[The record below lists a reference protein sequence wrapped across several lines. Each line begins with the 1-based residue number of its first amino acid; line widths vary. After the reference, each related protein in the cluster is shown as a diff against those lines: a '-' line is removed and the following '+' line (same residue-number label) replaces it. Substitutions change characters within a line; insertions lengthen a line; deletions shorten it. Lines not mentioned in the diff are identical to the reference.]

1 MGENTKISWCDATF
15 NPWIGCTKVSD
26 GCTNC
31 YAEAQNSFRKWNGG
45 VWGKGTPRKRTSVA
59 NWRRPLS
66 WNSVAAEAGASML
79 RRPRVFCSSLA
90 DVFDSEV
97 DPAWRADL
105 FALIKATTQLD
116 WQLLTKRP
124 HNIAKMLPA
133 DWGDGWPNVWLGTTV
148 EDQKAADL
156 RVPVLLEVP
165 ARVHFLSVEPMIGP
179 VDLGRWMGTENCHAC
194 NVRFWPD
201 SVRAPW
207 LRSVD
212 FEGDDERMCPACG
225 ALEGET
231 GTVGPIGSELDD
243 EPRLDWA
250 ICGGESGSKARPM
263 ELEWARSLKA
273 QCEAGGAA
281 FFFKQTGSVITGSA
295 VDHGYDP
302 ARWPEDL

>member
-1 MGENTKISWCDATF
+1 MGENTKIAWCDFTF

-59 NWRRPLS
+59 NWRKPVQ
-66 WNSVAAEAGASML
+66 WNAVAAEAGASML

-105 FALIKATTQLD
+105 FALIKATPRLD

-124 HNIAKMLPA
+124 HNIANMLPA
-133 DWGDGWPNVWLGTTV
+133 DWGDGWSNVWLGTTV

-156 RVPVLLEVP
+156 RVPVLLEIP
-165 ARVHFLSVEPMIGP
+165 ARIRFLSCEPLIGP
-179 VDLGRWMGTENCHAC
+179 VVLRGAYEGCGDCDPCIAGQRCSMGAHLKALH
-194 NVRFWPD
+194 P
-201 SVRAPW
+201 
-207 LRSVD
+207 
-212 FEGDDERMCPACG
+212 EGIHW
-225 ALEGET
+225 
-231 GTVGPIGSELDD
+231 V
-243 EPRLDWA
+243 

-263 ELEWARSLKA
+263 ELEWARALKA

-295 VDHGYDP
+295 IDHGYDP
-302 ARWPEDL
+302 ARWPEDLRVQQFPEARP